1 MQERAKTLGIRQFL
15 QAPPELGPFSPLD
28 GFSNGLDVEAVMV
41 VIMGPMRPM
50 SPMRMI
56 MIVVVMLNSMSMGHF
71 SSFWVS
77 EAGSSPAHSLS

>member
-41 VIMGPMRPM
+41 VIMVMGPM